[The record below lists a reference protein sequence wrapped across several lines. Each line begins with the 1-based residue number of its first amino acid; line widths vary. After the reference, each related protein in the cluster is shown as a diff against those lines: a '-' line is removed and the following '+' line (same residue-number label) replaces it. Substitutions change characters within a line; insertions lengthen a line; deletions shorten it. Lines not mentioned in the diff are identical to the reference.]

1 LARSTV
7 FEDNAGCIVAAKAPH
22 MTARSKHYHTIY
34 HFFKHHVQMDK
45 NPDVVLC
52 IEKIDTKK
60 QVADIFTKPLD
71 AVTFKTVQALLM
83 GW

>member
-1 LARSTV
+1 
-7 FEDNAGCIVAAKAPH
+7 
-22 MTARSKHYHTIY
+22 
-34 HFFKHHVQMDK
+34 
-45 NPDVVLC
+45 VLC

-71 AVTFKTVQALLM
+71 AVTFKTVRALLM

>member
-1 LARSTV
+1 MHCCGQGSSYDGAIKTLSHEV
-7 FEDNAGCIVAAKAPH
+7 P
-22 MTARSKHYHTIY
+22 
-34 HFFKHHVQMDK
+34 FFKHHVQTDK
-45 NPDVVLC
+45 NPARVLC

-71 AVTFKTVQALLM
+71 AVTFKTVRALLM